1 MHTRT
6 LTVHSDTSQLR
17 IQWGRSAG
25 VGVGTTGV
33 GTGVVGCVLQ
43 MLGRSNVLAF
53 IFVLYFAIVVMPPS
67 MAP

>member
-1 MHTRT
+1 
-6 LTVHSDTSQLR
+6 
-17 IQWGRSAG
+17 
-25 VGVGTTGV
+25 
-33 GTGVVGCVLQ
+33 LQ